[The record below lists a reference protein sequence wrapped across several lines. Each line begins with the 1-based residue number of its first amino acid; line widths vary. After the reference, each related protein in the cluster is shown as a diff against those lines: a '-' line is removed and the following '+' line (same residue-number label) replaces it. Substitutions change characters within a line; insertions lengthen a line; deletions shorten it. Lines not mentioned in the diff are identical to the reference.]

1 MVLRL
6 VVLATLAMS
15 IASFAQNSAPP
26 LSQTKSSRSFPSW
39 RDLRRDYGGIGDG
52 KADDTAA
59 LQRALDDL
67 IKHEK
72 ACVLYVP
79 AGKYRHATVRT
90 SESAHGLPR
99 RAIIGEDPANTVL
112 TWDGLEGGTMFQ
124 WDAWY
129 SKISRL
135 AFDGAGRAGIALLY
149 GPAFSTYNET
159 SDLVF
164 RNAKAGLVF
173 GGPQTNGQAENEVL
187 RCQFVRCETGLQT
200 VNWNSMDIWV
210 LPIRGCGVASNVM
223 GIWRLGEPVLRSRVA
238 DLSTINLM
246 AFSAV
251 NNTSL
256 ASRRF
261 FDFPPA
267 TWGSPVSLTGNRVLD
282 STGIGP
288 SCNAGPYLVVDN
300 RFRLSAPLGR

>member
-1 MVLRL
+1 
-6 VVLATLAMS
+6 MS

-26 LSQTKSSRSFPSW
+26 FV
-39 RDLRRDYGGIGDG
+39 
-52 KADDTAA
+52 ADEEFSVLFRVGAICAAITAA
-59 LQRALDDL
+59 SATARQMTPPPFKRALDDL

-79 AGKYRHATVRT
+79 AGKYRLTPR
-90 SESAHGLPR
+90 SGPPKAHTDCQGV
-99 RAIIGEDPANTVL
+99 AIIGEDPANTVL